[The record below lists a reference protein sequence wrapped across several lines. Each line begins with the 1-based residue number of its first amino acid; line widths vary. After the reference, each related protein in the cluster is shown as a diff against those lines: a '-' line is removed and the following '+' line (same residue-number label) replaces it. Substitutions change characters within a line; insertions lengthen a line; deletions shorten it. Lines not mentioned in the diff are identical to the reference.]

1 MTLNW
6 LSIGGRGID
15 TAFAYDNQAQ
25 IGSAIKASGVD
36 RSTLFITTKIMPSPC
51 TQEAALAA
59 VKVDIQ
65 QLGLEKLDLV
75 LHHFPCDTDAE
86 NEVCRVQHVPSSS
99 VPPLTALLTQAVWAG
114 LVQAKQ
120 LGLTRTIG
128 VSHYS
133 VQNLQ
138 ALMATTPTETPS
150 VNQCQLSVG
159 SHDDATIAFCKS
171 KGITYESFSPL
182 RSVNLADNRL
192 VAVAQ
197 AHGVSTAQVAL
208 RWVIQLGCPLATSP
222 GENTEYAKED
232 LGIGNF
238 TLTSAE
244 MSTISA
250 I

>member
-1 MTLNW
+1 
-6 LSIGGRGID
+6 
-15 TAFAYDNQAQ
+15 
-25 IGSAIKASGVD
+25 
-36 RSTLFITTKIMPSPC
+36 
-51 TQEAALAA
+51 
-59 VKVDIQ
+59 
-65 QLGLEKLDLV
+65 
-75 LHHFPCDTDAE
+75 
-86 NEVCRVQHVPSSS
+86 
-99 VPPLTALLTQAVWAG
+99 
-114 LVQAKQ
+114 
-120 LGLTRTIG
+120 
-128 VSHYS
+128 
-133 VQNLQ
+133 
-138 ALMATTPTETPS
+138 MATTPTETPS